1 DVTLAA
7 SAVEQLTGDPL
18 WVLVISGSGNAKTE
32 TVQSL
37 AGAGALVTSTITS
50 EGALLSATPR
60 QLQAGRA
67 TGGLLLKLGTRG
79 VLVIK
84 DVTLILSMDNKARG
98 LVLAALREV
107 YDGKWERNVGTAG
120 GRTLT
125 WTGRIVVVGACTT
138 AWDTAHGVIAIMGD
152 RFVIVRSDSE
162 TDQVR
167 TRSAWQAVHNTGKEA
182 TMRAELA
189 AAVGGLIANASTQEY
204 QLAPAETERL
214 IRLANI
220 VTRTRTGVER
230 DYKGDTVDKHALEMP
245 TRFVK
250 QLTQLVR

>member
-1 DVTLAA
+1 MSPAIIPATSQPLADAHVTFKKWLGQDYDTDVLDVNLAA
-7 SAVEQLTGDPL
+7 GAAERLTGDPL

-60 QLQAGRA
+60 QLQSGRA

-84 DVTLILSMDNKARG
+84 DVTSILSMDNKARG
-98 LVLAALREV
+98 LILAALREV

-138 AWDTAHGVIAIMGD
+138 AWDTAHSVIAIMGD
-152 RFVIVRSDSE
+152 RFVIVRSNSE
-162 TDQVR
+162 TDEVR
-167 TRSAWQAVHNTGKEA
+167 IRSAWQAISNTGKEA
-182 TMRAELA
+182 VMRAELA

-204 QLAPAETERL
+204 QLTDAETDSQY
-214 IRLANI
+214 
-220 VTRTRTGVER
+220 R
-230 DYKGDTVDKHALEMP
+230 DADAH
-245 TRFVK
+245 R
-250 QLTQLVR
+250 R